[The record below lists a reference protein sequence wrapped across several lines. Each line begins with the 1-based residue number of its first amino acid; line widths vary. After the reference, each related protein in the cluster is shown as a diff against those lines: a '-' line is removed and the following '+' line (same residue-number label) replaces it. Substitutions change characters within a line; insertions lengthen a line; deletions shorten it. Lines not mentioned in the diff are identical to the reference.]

1 MTLIQGPNHKRFC
14 LNGKEFQMVWDTNSV
29 AAPEGCLVIAV
40 DFSKPAGKREIFRK
54 SGLDTE
60 LESLRLEAERLIQEA
75 ARQSAPA

>member
-1 MTLIQGPNHKRFC
+1 MIVSQGSNHKRFR

-40 DFSKPAGKREIFRK
+40 DFSKLAGKREIFRK

-60 LESLRLEAERLIQEA
+60 LGALLYEAEQLIEEA
-75 ARQSAPA
+75 TSP